1 MKLPYP
7 FHKAADVRIN
17 PNGTINLIDAR
28 DKALARIPLN
38 TAFKLSTESE
48 VGDIYGYSSVY
59 GLGYGSGYGSDG
71 AYGFSLGQGDGTGSG
86 DK

>member
-17 PNGTINLIDAR
+17 PNGTICLVDAR

-38 TAFKLSTESE
+38 TAFKLSPESE
-48 VGDIYGYSSVY
+48 GTGEGFVY
-59 GLGYGSGYGSDG
+59 GEGIGLCSGAGKG
-71 AYGFSLGQGDGTGSG
+71 CGINGWTAGDGGTL
-86 DK
+86 KL

>member
-1 MKLPYP
+1 MNLPYP
-7 FHKAADVRIN
+7 FDNASDVKADVH
-17 PNGTINLIDAR
+17 GSINLID
-28 DKALARIPLN
+28 DQGTSLARIPLN
-38 TAFKLSTESE
+38 TAFELSTESE
-48 VGDIYGYSSVY
+48 VGDIYGYSSIY

>member
-1 MKLPYP
+1 MKLPPP
-7 FHKAADVRIN
+7 FNKASALMPDTQGSIS
-17 PNGTINLIDAR
+17 LIDAR
-28 DKALARIPLN
+28 GKPLARIPLN
-38 TAFKLSTESE
+38 TAFELSTESE